1 MILDYI
7 NSPNDIKKINP
18 EDYEALAGEIRECI
32 IKNVSHNGGHLSST
46 LGVVELTMALHLSFN
61 LPKDKILWDVGHQA
75 YAHKILTGRKDEFET
90 LRQHGGLSG
99 FPTLNESP
107 CDAFGMGHASTSLS
121 VALGMVSARELAG
134 GDNYV
139 ISVIGD
145 GALTGGMAFEAMNN
159 ASSINS
165 NMIIIL
171 NDNEMSI
178 SKNVGGISKM
188 LTNVRT
194 DEKYNR
200 LKYRVK
206 NGLAR
211 IPDYGDELIGKIHKT
226 KSSIKQIFVPGMIF
240 EDMGITYLGP
250 VDGHDINKLLKMIAM
265 AKRLNHAVIIHV
277 HTKKG
282 KGYSYA
288 ERRPSFYHGITPFD
302 PKTGALLDQ
311 SRIRTYSDVFST
323 HIVRNAKADNRI
335 VAITAAMSDG
345 CGLKRFEKLFP
356 ERFYD
361 VGIAEEHAVTFA
373 AGLAANGFKPY
384 VAIYS
389 SFLQRAFD
397 QVLHDVCIQNLPV
410 RFIVERAG
418 IVGADGI
425 THQGIF
431 DISYLNIVPN
441 MTIMAPKNRFELK
454 NMIDYSVDFDG
465 PLAIRFP
472 KGKASEVYSDNLAP
486 IEYGKSE
493 MLVKGSR
500 IAILAVGSCV
510 ETANELEDVLIDK
523 GYNPTIVNARFIK
536 PIDEELINQL
546 AEEHELIVTIEE
558 NVLNGG
564 YGMNVLSYVNNN
576 NIDVKVLTKAL
587 PDSYIEHGDSRE
599 LKKIYGLNALDIS
612 KDIIKRIDK

>member
-18 EDYEALAGEIRECI
+18 EDYGALAEEIRECI
-32 IKNVSHNGGHLSST
+32 IKNVSRNGGHLSST

-61 LPKDKILWDVGHQA
+61 LPEDKILWDVGHQA
-75 YAHKILTGRKDEFET
+75 YAHKILTGRKDEFKT

-121 VALGMVSARELAG
+121 AALGMVNARELSG

-139 ISVIGD
+139 VSVIGD
-145 GALTGGMAFEAMNN
+145 GALTGGMAFEALNN
-159 ASSINS
+159 ASNVKS

-188 LTNVRT
+188 LTNIRT

-206 NGLAR
+206 NRLAR

-250 VDGHDINKLLKMIAM
+250 VDGHDINKLLKMISM
-265 AKRLNHAVIIHV
+265 AKRLNHAVLIHV

-288 ERRPSFYHGITPFD
+288 EKKPSFYHGITPFD
-302 PKTGALLDQ
+302 PGTGALLGQDK
-311 SRIRTYSDVFST
+311 IRTYSDVFST
-323 HIVRNAKADNRI
+323 HIVRNAKEDNRI
-335 VAITAAMSDG
+335 VAITAAMSEG

-356 ERFYD
+356 DRFFD

-373 AGLAANGFKPY
+373 AGLAADGYKPY

-397 QVLHDVCIQNLPV
+397 QVLHDVCIQKLPV

-431 DISYLNIVPN
+431 DISYLNIIPN
-441 MTIMAPKNRFELK
+441 MTILAPKNRFELK

-493 MLVKGSR
+493 MLVKGSQ

-510 ETANELEDVLIDK
+510 ETANELEDILIDK

-536 PIDEELINQL
+536 PIDEELIDEL
-546 AEEHELIVTIEE
+546 AKNHELIVTIEE

-587 PDSYIEHGDSRE
+587 PDCYIEHGESRE
-599 LKKIYGLNALDIS
+599 LKMIYGLNALDIS
-612 KDIIKRIDK
+612 EDILKRIDK

>member
-7 NSPNDIKKINP
+7 NSPNDIKTINP
-18 EDYEALAGEIRECI
+18 EDYGTLAGEIREWI
-32 IKNVSHNGGHLSST
+32 IQNVSRNGGHLSSA

-75 YAHKILTGRKDEFET
+75 YAHKILTGRKDDFGT

-121 VALGMVSARELAG
+121 AALGMVNARELAG

-139 ISVIGD
+139 VSVIGD
-145 GALTGGMAFEAMNN
+145 GALTGGMAFEALNN
-159 ASSINS
+159 ASAINS

-188 LTNVRT
+188 LTNLRT

-240 EDMGITYLGP
+240 EDMGVTYLGP

-265 AKRLNHAVIIHV
+265 AKKLNHAVLIHV

-288 ERRPSFYHGITPFD
+288 EKRPSFYHGITPFD
-302 PKTGALLDQ
+302 PKTGTLLDQ
-311 SRIRTYSDVFST
+311 SKVRTYSDVFST
-323 HIVRNAKADNRI
+323 HIVRNAREDKRI
-335 VAITAAMSDG
+335 VAITAAMSEG

-373 AGLAANGFKPY
+373 AGLAAEGYKPY

-397 QVLHDVCIQNLPV
+397 QVLHDVCIQKLPV

-431 DISYLNIVPN
+431 DISYLNIIPN

-454 NMIDYSVDFDG
+454 LMIDYSVDFDG

-500 IAILAVGSCV
+500 IAILAVGACL
-510 ETANELEDVLIDK
+510 ETANEVEDILIDR

-536 PIDEELINQL
+536 PIDEELIDEL
-546 AEEHELIVTIEE
+546 AKNHELIVTIEE

-576 NIDVKVLTKAL
+576 NIDVKVLTRAL
-587 PDSYIEHGDSRE
+587 PDCYIEHGESGE
-599 LKKIYGLNALDIS
+599 LKKIYGLNASDIS
-612 KDIIKRIDK
+612 KEILKRIDK